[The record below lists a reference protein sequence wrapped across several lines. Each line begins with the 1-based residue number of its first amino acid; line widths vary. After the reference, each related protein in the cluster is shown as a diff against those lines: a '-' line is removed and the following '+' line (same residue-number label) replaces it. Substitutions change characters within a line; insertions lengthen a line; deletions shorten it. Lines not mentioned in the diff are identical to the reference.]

1 MSDFDWKSIIKTVAP
16 TIATALVGPLGGMAV
31 TVLGEAL
38 GVSEPTQ
45 EKIQQAIAKATPEDL
60 LKIKQAEQAFL
71 VKMRELDIDLAKLA
85 VSDRDSARRREVETH
100 DYTPK
105 VLAFVIVVTWGSVQ
119 YYLLKNV
126 IHEDMRE
133 LVMRVLGTLDAAL
146 MLVLSYYYGA
156 SATQGGPTIVN
167 GERRR

>member
-1 MSDFDWKSIIKTVAP
+1 MADFDWKSIIKTVAP

-31 TVLGEAL
+31 SAIGEAL
-38 GVSEPTQ
+38 GIDEPTQ
-45 EKIQQAIAKATPEDL
+45 EKIQQAVAKATPDDL
-60 LKIKQAEQAFL
+60 LKIKVAEQAFV

-85 VSDRDSARRREVETH
+85 VSDRDSARKREVETK

-119 YYLLKNV
+119 YYLLKHV

-156 SATQGGPTIVN
+156 SATPTSTVVN